1 MSQVFSWIWS
11 VSSWEIFILTTRRK
25 RLNKKYFFLQY
36 QFTNRVSE
44 DNAELEEED
53 SGIYWTQ
60 DEGAP
65 EDNPGRPV
73 SLKHDWHRDL
83 GIHRTLSRSHF
94 NHTHWCNSQSNE
106 IQAELKEST
115 VSGWQTV
122 DSWRS
127 SFPFPLMLLDVSPSH
142 CHANWCHVL
151 MCSFDRCP
159 TMLMASPALSPL
171 SLIRMDIH
179 QSLIT
184 RPIKLLKQ
192 FFLALKN
199 VLENNDK
206 LFVFQY

>member
-1 MSQVFSWIWS
+1 MFKVFSWIRS
-11 VSSWEIFILTTRRK
+11 VTCWEIFLLTTRRK
-25 RLNKKYFFLQY
+25 QLNKRYFFLQY

-73 SLKHDWHRDL
+73 LLKHDWHTDL

-94 NHTHWCNSQSNE
+94 NHTQWCNAQSNE

-127 SFPFPLMLLDVSPSH
+127 SFTFPLMLLFLLLIAMQTDVMS
-142 CHANWCHVL
+142 WCVL
-151 MCSFDRCP
+151 LTGVLLCWWRVRLCP
-159 TMLMASPALSPL
+159 HYHLYGW
-171 SLIRMDIH
+171 IY
-179 QSLIT
+179 T
-184 RPIKLLKQ
+184 R
-192 FFLALKN
+192 
-199 VLENNDK
+199 VW
-206 LFVFQY
+206 